1 LVAGSTAR
9 EIRLCADE
17 SRSRSKLIKGNPG
30 KRALGSEP
38 QLPQRLE
45 QVPEPP
51 AFLLPEAEAE
61 WKQVAP
67 EIGGARAIDRARP
80 PTVCCLLPKAV
91 AALSRLS
98 AFSPRA
104 AVI

>member
-1 LVAGSTAR
+1 VPLVAGSTAR

-51 AFLLPEAEAE
+51 AFLLPEAEAA

-67 EIGGARAIDRARP
+67 ELVARGRL
-80 PTVCCLLPKAV
+80 TVLDLQLF
-91 AALSRLS
+91 AAFCQKLW
-98 AFSPRA
+98 PR
-104 AVI
+104 